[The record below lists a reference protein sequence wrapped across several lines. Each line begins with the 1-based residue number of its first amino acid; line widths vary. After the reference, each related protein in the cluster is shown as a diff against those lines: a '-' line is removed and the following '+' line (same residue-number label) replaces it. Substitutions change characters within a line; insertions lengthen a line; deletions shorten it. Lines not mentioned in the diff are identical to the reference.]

1 MLIRYDEMAEE
12 TLKKLLGNK
21 NLTIGLDVAKGKDKS
36 VEVTY
41 CIRNGCDIIKTDTIS
56 FPSDSVEK

>member
-1 MLIRYDEMAEE
+1 MLIRYDEKDEE
-12 TLKKLLGNK
+12 TLKRVLENK
-21 NLTIGLDVAKGKDKS
+21 NLTIGLDVAKGKDKC

-41 CIRNGCDIIKTDTIS
+41 CIRNGYDIIKMDTIT